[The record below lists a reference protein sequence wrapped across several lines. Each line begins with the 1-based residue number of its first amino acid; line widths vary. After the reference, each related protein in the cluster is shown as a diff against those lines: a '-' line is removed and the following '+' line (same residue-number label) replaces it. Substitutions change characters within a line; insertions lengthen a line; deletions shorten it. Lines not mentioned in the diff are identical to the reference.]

1 MYTFAYVGK
10 KNVYKISGYQF
21 IHDKVL
27 QSQSAINFFIV
38 VFRKLLDKRIFV
50 YICIF
55 HQKMMNHYLIRIGK
69 NNAISSGLI

>member
-27 QSQSAINFFIV
+27 QSQSANNF
-38 VFRKLLDKRIFV
+38 LLLFFVNFLIKESLYISAFFTKR
-50 YICIF
+50 
-55 HQKMMNHYLIRIGK
+55 
-69 NNAISSGLI
+69 